1 MKRKAGRNILKFLVI
16 IPSYKEMEN
25 LKIQIPAILNKF
37 TNSHVLIVDD
47 FSGDA
52 TNLLMIDLIDNYPN
66 RIDYIC
72 RRDNPSYALSLL
84 LGFEFS
90 RKNHFERVI
99 QMDADGSHS
108 IHDIRNLLEASGD
121 VVIGS
126 RYKQNSE
133 IIQFPITRLL
143 YSILGNLY
151 ISLLWKT
158 RIRDKTN
165 GFRCFNPAAI
175 EKILEHPYKSRG
187 FSIQIEVL
195 RNLINLRDLQ
205 IVEVPTVFRYRLV
218 GESKFDL
225 KKLLEALVLA
235 TRLAFKSKGKLG

>member
-1 MKRKAGRNILKFLVI
+1 MRKTGRNSLKFLVI

-25 LKIQIPAILNKF
+25 LKIQIPAILKNF

-52 TNLLMIDLIDNYPN
+52 TNLLMNDLMDVYPN

-72 RRDNPSYALSLL
+72 RRENPSYASSLL

-108 IHDIRNLLEASGD
+108 IHDIRNLLETSGD

-133 IIQFPITRLL
+133 IKQFPITRLL
-143 YSILGNLY
+143 YSILGNIY

-158 RIRDKTN
+158 KIRDKTN
-165 GFRCFNPAAI
+165 GFRCFNSEAI
-175 EKILEHPYKSRG
+175 EKILEHQYKSQG

-205 IVEVPTVFRYRLV
+205 IIEVPTVFRYRVV

-225 KKLLEALVLA
+225 KKLLEALLLA
-235 TRLAFKSKGKLG
+235 TRLSFKSKDKHD